1 MKLVELEI
9 HLPDDLQA
17 FVRSQ
22 VRSGR
27 YAYEDEVIAHALY
40 LLVQKLED
48 EGSAPPEAK
57 AVLEQPIE
65 PYLAELRHAIAA
77 KRWSN
82 PPDILDITQVVDR
95 WDEIMART
103 EAGEPFVIAIDG
115 VPKARLEPILAGDR
129 EP

>member
-1 MKLVELEI
+1 MELVELEI

-27 YAYEDEVIAHALY
+27 YAYEDEVITHALY
-40 LLVQKLED
+40 LLAQRLER
-48 EGSAPPEAK
+48 EGFTSPGTASVLDQPPE
-57 AVLEQPIE
+57 PM
-65 PYLAELRHAIAA
+65 LAELRHAVAA
-77 KRWSN
+77 KRRGN
-82 PPDILDITQVVDR
+82 PPEILDITEVVDR

-115 VPKARLEPILAGDR
+115 VPKARLEPIQAGDR